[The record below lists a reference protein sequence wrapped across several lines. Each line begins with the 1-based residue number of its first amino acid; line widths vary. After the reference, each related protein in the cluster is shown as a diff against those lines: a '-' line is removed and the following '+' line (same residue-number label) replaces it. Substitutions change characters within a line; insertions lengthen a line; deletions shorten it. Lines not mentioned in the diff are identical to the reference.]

1 MVMHHGSTEVGYNV
15 QTAVDEKHQLIV
27 EHEVTNDP
35 TDHAHLAEM
44 AVRAK
49 ETLGVEQL
57 EVVADMGYYDGAEV
71 KQCVEAGITT
81 YVPKPLTSVNR
92 KRGLFTKQDF
102 SYDEEKDCY
111 GCPQGEELT
120 YRYESFEQNRLIR
133 YYTTSKCLTCPIK
146 HRCTTNQRGRRITR
160 WVDEKL
166 LEEMARRVRARPEV
180 MRRRQQLSEPPFG
193 TIKRAMGHGYF
204 LMKGLNKVG
213 AEMSLTILSY
223 NIKRVIN
230 ILGVKKM
237 IEALS

>member
-1 MVMHHGSTEVGYNV
+1 MVTHHNSTDVCYNV
-15 QTAVDEKHQLIV
+15 QTAVDEQHQLIV

-49 ETLGVEQL
+49 ATLGVERL

-71 KQCVEAGITT
+71 KQCAEAGITT
-81 YVPKPLTSVNR
+81 YIPKPITSVNQ

-102 SYDEEKDCY
+102 SYDEAKDCY
-111 GCPQGEELT
+111 RCPAGAELT
-120 YRYESFEQNRLIR
+120 FRYESFELNRQIR
-133 YYTTSKCLTCPIK
+133 YYATPKCLGCPIK
-146 HRCTTNQRGRRITR
+146 AQCTTNQRGRRISR

-166 LEEMARRVRARPEV
+166 LEEMARRVPARPEI
-180 MRRRQQLSEPPFG
+180 MRRRQQLAEPPFG

-204 LMKGLNKVG
+204 LMKGLHKVG
-213 AEMSLTILSY
+213 AEMSLTVLSY

-230 ILGVKKM
+230 LIGVKKM
-237 IEALS
+237 IEALT

>member
-1 MVMHHGSTEVGYNV
+1 MVS
-15 QTAVDEKHQLIV
+15 
-27 EHEVTNDP
+27 
-35 TDHAHLAEM
+35 
-44 AVRAK
+44 RA
-49 ETLGVEQL
+49 Q
-57 EVVADMGYYDGAEV
+57 
-71 KQCVEAGITT
+71 AGITT
-81 YVPKPLTSVNR
+81 YIPKPITSVNQ

-102 SYDEEKDCY
+102 VYEEAKDCY
-111 GCPQGEELT
+111 RCPQGAELT

-160 WVDEKL
+160 WVDEKF
-166 LEEMARRVRARPEV
+166 LEDMARRVRARPEM

-204 LMKGLNKVG
+204 LMRGLNKVG

-230 ILGVKKM
+230 IIGVKKM
-237 IEALS
+237 IEAVT